1 LCLWRSIALGR
12 EAFHLHREVALR
24 EDQQRQE
31 VYRSLPLSFLSRQT
45 LLLSLQKMKI
55 RIDLEE
61 EEPARSAWRRL
72 AFAGMLVAGGSPE
85 FSSNQQNLV

>member
-1 LCLWRSIALGR
+1 M
-12 EAFHLHREVALR
+12 
-24 EDQQRQE
+24 
-31 VYRSLPLSFLSRQT
+31 
-45 LLLSLQKMKI
+45 KM